1 MTVFGASILSAA
13 AIGALIFT
21 GGCKSKPPAE
31 DKSLVPPPPAA
42 QPVSAQPALV
52 TTPAPAP
59 VSAAPAAAVPAPAK
73 AEGISYTVVSG
84 DSFYKI
90 AKNHGIGM
98 KELAAYNNMSLEK
111 PLKVGAVLKI
121 PPKAAK

>member
-1 MTVFGASILSAA
+1 MTVFGVSIISAV
-13 AIGALIFT
+13 AIGALSLS

-42 QPVSAQPALV
+42 QPVAAPIASQPA
-52 TTPAPAP
+52 APAP
-59 VSAAPAAAVPAPAK
+59 IASAPVAPAK

-90 AKNHGIGM
+90 AKNHGVGM